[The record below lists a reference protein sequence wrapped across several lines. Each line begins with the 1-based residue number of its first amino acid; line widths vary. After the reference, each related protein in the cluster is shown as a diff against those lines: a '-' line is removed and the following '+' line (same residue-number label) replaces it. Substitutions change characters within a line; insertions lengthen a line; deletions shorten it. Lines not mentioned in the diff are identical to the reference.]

1 MTESLDETRV
11 ADLFTHPRMIHD
23 LLRGYLREAWV
34 DRLDVD
40 SLERWPEQPRCG
52 AALPD
57 RWPQYGGD
65 LPEAPGSLDLP
76 APWPADDPDVEILR
90 HRPGDLVWRARLR
103 GGRSWIY
110 LVLALPGA
118 VDPWM
123 ALRLLDRICRLDV
136 DLEERGL
143 LRGRR
148 LPPRVALVLYRG
160 RDLWTAARDV
170 ADLVEAALPSLERW
184 QPRLRYHLL
193 DVQREPVPGF
203 AEQVGRDNL
212 VSRFFSLERSRS
224 LDEIA
229 GHAHRLHEL
238 LAGPENAGL
247 RQAFARYLG
256 ESLLPRLFPGAELPA
271 IHDLAEAGPRLREAV
286 VEWTERWQQHRR
298 SLAALLVRLIERK
311 FGPLDEARRAEVEMA
326 DAACLLAWGERS
338 ATAATLAEVFA
349 QS

>member
-1 MTESLDETRV
+1 MTENESLDETRV
-11 ADLFTHPRMIHD
+11 ADLFTHPRMVHD
-23 LLRGYLREAWV
+23 LLRGHLREAWV
-34 DRLDVD
+34 DRLDPD
-40 SLERWPEQPRCG
+40 TLEPWPEQPRCG
-52 AALPD
+52 VDVPD
-57 RWPQYGGD
+57 RWPLGCD
-65 LPEAPGSLDLP
+65 LPGGVDAVPEV
-76 APWPADDPDVEILR
+76 DDPDSAVLR

-148 LPPRVALVLYRG
+148 LPPRIALVLYRG

-193 DVQREPVPGF
+193 DVQREPVPAGS
-203 AEQVGRDNL
+203 DNL
-212 VSRFFSLERSRS
+212 VSRFFSLERSRN

-229 GHAHRLHEL
+229 GHALRLREL
-238 LAGPENAGL
+238 LAAPEHQGL
-247 RQAFARYLG
+247 RQAFARYLSG
-256 ESLLPRLFPGAELPA
+256 SLLPRLFPGVELPA
-271 IHDLAEAGPRLREAV
+271 LRDLDEAGPRLREAV
-286 VEWTERWQQHRR
+286 VEWSERWQQHRR
-298 SLAALLVRLIERK
+298 ALAALLLRLLERK
-311 FGPLDEARRAEVEMA
+311 YGPLAEAQRAEVEMA
-326 DAACLLAWGERS
+326 DAARLLAWGERS
-338 ATAATLAEVFA
+338 ATAPTLAEVFA
-349 QS
+349 ADV